1 MSLLPFSYFSFF
13 AFIRNTLTKTQAQCD
28 EEVEGE
34 IKSALGIVD
43 LAISKLGI
51 TQDVPT
57 LTASDES
64 GSDNSNDT
72 SSNEEE
78 TRGARSKHG
87 KNKKLQKRKSK
98 KKQGD
103 SSAEVFKL
111 LLEEQKRQMKNRRRQ
126 MKI

>member
-1 MSLLPFSYFSFF
+1 MTEDNIKFVQNDIGLNQKNM

-57 LTASDES
+57 LTASD
-64 GSDNSNDT
+64 
-72 SSNEEE
+72 
-78 TRGARSKHG
+78 
-87 KNKKLQKRKSK
+87 
-98 KKQGD
+98 
-103 SSAEVFKL
+103 
-111 LLEEQKRQMKNRRRQ
+111 
-126 MKI
+126 

>member
-1 MSLLPFSYFSFF
+1 MTEDNINFVQNDIGLNQKNM

-64 GSDNSNDT
+64 GSDNSDDT

-78 TRGARSKHG
+78 TRGAKSKHG
-87 KNKKLQKRKSK
+87 KNKKMQKRKNK

-103 SSAEVFKL
+103 SSVDMFKL
-111 LLEEQKRQMKNRRRQ
+111 MLEEQKKS
-126 MKI
+126 K